1 MKQEKCLGLNTE
13 ESHSQKDHMASN
25 RPTEAITSVIFSFL
39 LLLLFLRGESKI
51 PPADKQINEQII
63 LP

>member
-1 MKQEKCLGLNTE
+1 MKHEKCLGLNTE

-39 LLLLFLRGESKI
+39 LLLFLRGESKI

>member
-25 RPTEAITSVIFSFL
+25 RPTEAITSVIFFV
-39 LLLLFLRGESKI
+39 FVVVVFEGGR
-51 PPADKQINEQII
+51 
-63 LP
+63 

>member
-1 MKQEKCLGLNTE
+1 MKQETCLGLNTE

-25 RPTEAITSVIFSFL
+25 RPTEVITSVIFSFL
-39 LLLLFLRGESKI
+39 LLLFLRGEGKI